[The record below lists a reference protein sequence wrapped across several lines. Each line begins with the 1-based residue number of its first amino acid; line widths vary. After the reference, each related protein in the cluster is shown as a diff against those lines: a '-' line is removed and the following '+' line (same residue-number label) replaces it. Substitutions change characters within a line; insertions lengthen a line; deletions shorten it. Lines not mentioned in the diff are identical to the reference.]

1 LRLELTRR
9 IEDSILLGNLVENI
23 LGMISL
29 ASCSLIKE
37 NGRVCGSTFGINIIY
52 FRDAHNVWKGEKSI
66 CQNDSQMVFGRLLLK
81 EEEIKLRIT
90 KLDALRK
97 RVRNPDRQHN
107 EELLTLQSEVA
118 TKFANTEKVFH
129 SLVERDLQLK
139 IEMEKECWRRMKRM
153 REILQEHRNKV
164 CRLCLHPLNCNCDLQ
179 CKDRHWGD
187 TISSVT
193 VFSQYLYRRHTFNFH
208 VICGRVFM
216 QMFGLSLLP
225 SKSNQMTLEQSLKEL
240 R

>member
-1 LRLELTRR
+1 MTQTNLLFQ
-9 IEDSILLGNLVENI
+9 SIVILP

-29 ASCSLIKE
+29 GSCSLIKE
-37 NGRVCGSTFGINIIY
+37 NGTVCGSSYGINIIY
-52 FRDAHNVWKGEKSI
+52 FRDGQNVWKGEKSI

-90 KLDALRK
+90 KLDSLRK
-97 RVRNPDRQHN
+97 RIRNPDRQHN
-107 EELLTLQSEVA
+107 EELLTLESEVA
-118 TKFANTEKVFH
+118 TKITNAGKVFH
-129 SLVERDLQLK
+129 SKVDRDLELK

-164 CRLCLHPLNCNCDLQ
+164 CRLCLHPINCNCDLQ
-179 CKDRHWGD
+179 CKDRHWGE

-208 VICGRVFM
+208 IICGRVFM

>member
-1 LRLELTRR
+1 
-9 IEDSILLGNLVENI
+9 
-23 LGMISL
+23 MISL
-29 ASCSLIKE
+29 GSCTLIKE
-37 NGRVCGSTFGINIIY
+37 NGTVCGSSYGINTIY

-90 KLDALRK
+90 KLDGLRK
-97 RVRNPDRQHN
+97 RVRNPEKQNN
-107 EELLTLQSEVA
+107 EEIKNLEREVLA
-118 TKFANTEKVFH
+118 KLRNQGKVFH
-129 SLVERDLQLK
+129 SPVDMDYELK
-139 IEMEKECWRRMKRM
+139 REMEKEVYRRSKRM

-164 CRLCLHPLNCNCDLQ
+164 CRLCLHPLKCNCELQ
-179 CKDRHWGD
+179 CKDRHWGE

-225 SKSNQMTLEQSLKEL
+225 SKSNQMTIEQSLKEL
-240 R
+240 K